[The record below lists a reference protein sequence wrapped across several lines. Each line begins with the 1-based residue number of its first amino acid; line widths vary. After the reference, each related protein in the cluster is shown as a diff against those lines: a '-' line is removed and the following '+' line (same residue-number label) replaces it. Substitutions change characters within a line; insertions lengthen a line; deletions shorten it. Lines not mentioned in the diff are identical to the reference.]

1 MALHLVPRG
10 MLYVEAVAEAGSIQA
25 ASREIGIA
33 ASAIDRQIV
42 LLEQRLGV
50 QLFERQRS
58 GMSLSPAGEQFLALT
73 RRWRSDERQIWSSIK
88 QMQGLE
94 LGHVRLLAMDS
105 MANGVIPRLIG
116 KLFENYP
123 RVQLDIEFTTP
134 DSVTDH
140 LTKGEVDIALAFN
153 IKPHRDLHIMWTT
166 DLPLGCLAAP
176 DHPVAQKPEI
186 RLSEAIRHPVAMQSR
201 SLAIRRL
208 LESKHGWIFSELR
221 PPVATNS
228 LQLVKHL
235 AVSGSH
241 VAITSE
247 LDAAPELIDGSLVF
261 VPVMD
266 RNVMAQTASVVIS
279 TRRSLS
285 QIGRKVGEL
294 VCDELEQML
303 ADVRRTDTQPPPA

>member
-10 MLYVEAVAEAGSIQA
+10 MLYIEAVAEAGSIQA

-33 ASAIDRQIV
+33 ASAIDRQIM
-42 LLEQRLGV
+42 LLEERLGEK
-50 QLFERQRS
+50 LFERQRN
-58 GMSLSPAGEQFLALT
+58 GMTLTPAGEQFLVLT
-73 RRWRSDERQIWSSIK
+73 RRWRSDERQIWSTVK

-94 LGHVRLLAMDS
+94 LGHVRLGAMDS
-105 MANGVIPRLIG
+105 MANGVIPRLAG
-116 KLFENYP
+116 RLFDVYP

-134 DSVTDH
+134 DAVAES
-140 LTKGEVDIALAFN
+140 LTEGQVDIALAFN
-153 IKPHRDLHIMWTT
+153 VKPQRDLHIIWTT
-166 DLPLGCLAAP
+166 DLPLGCLVAP
-176 DHPVAQKPEI
+176 DHPVARLSEI
-186 RLSEAIRHPVAMQSR
+186 RLSEAIRYPMAMQSR

-208 LESKHGWIFSELR
+208 LEARHGWIFSELR

-235 AVSGSH
+235 AVSGTH

-247 LDAAPELIDGSLVF
+247 LDAAPELIEGRLVF
-261 VPVMD
+261 VPVTD
-266 RNVMAQTASVVIS
+266 RNVLAQTASVLIS

-294 VCDELEQML
+294 VCEELDRVL
-303 ADVRRTDTQPPPA
+303 AEVRQAGEAQRP